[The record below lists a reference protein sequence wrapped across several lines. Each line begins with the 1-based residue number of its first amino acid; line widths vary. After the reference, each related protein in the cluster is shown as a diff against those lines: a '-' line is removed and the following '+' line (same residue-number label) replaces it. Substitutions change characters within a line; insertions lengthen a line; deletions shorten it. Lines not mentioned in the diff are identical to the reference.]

1 MSKTVKTAA
10 LAPVVC
16 HSLFYNF
23 LKEIKMLKPILT
35 LSAVFMLCAATA
47 QAQSDAAA
55 YRNNPAYLYVEPL
68 YFHFLDKPAGFVD
81 AKVKVN
87 QQIISNPTD
96 AWPIEVTEYI
106 TNDGVK
112 KIYGVKKHFIRYS
125 DTHTP
130 LPIKYVPNQT
140 VEIEWVID
148 RNLADLPRG
157 VTAFRETLNPEEK
170 KLSFEKQL
178 KMYQDLYK
186 AHEAKHEYHRQT
198 VTLPPYKTVGG
209 LYIFFLPCNNEIRVV
224 IDEKE
229 IKALGSVTGLDPNDL
244 DLYQKVQDNAQK
256 KWANVCPKP

>member
-1 MSKTVKTAA
+1 
-10 LAPVVC
+10 
-16 HSLFYNF
+16 
-23 LKEIKMLKPILT
+23 
-35 LSAVFMLCAATA
+35 
-47 QAQSDAAA
+47 
-55 YRNNPAYLYVEPL
+55 VEPL

-96 AWPIEVTEYI
+96 AWAT
-106 TNDGVK
+106 TNYEGKVNGK
-112 KIYGVKKHFIRYS
+112 KYFIRYS

-209 LYIFFLPCNNEIRVV
+209 MYIFFLPCNNEIRVV